1 MKFDTIRRI
10 LLNYF
15 NINVIMV
22 MGITDIDDKIIIRAA
37 ECKEEPR
44 RLAER
49 YEMEFLEDMASLNIM
64 PPTVV
69 TKVTNFIPQII
80 NFVQKIIDKGQAYST
95 EDGKL

>member
-1 MKFDTIRRI
+1 
-10 LLNYF
+10 
-15 NINVIMV
+15 
-22 MGITDIDDKIIIRAA
+22 
-37 ECKEEPR
+37 
-44 RLAER
+44 
-49 YEMEFLEDMASLNIM
+49 MASLNIM